1 MLRTTVK
8 PPPMLVS
15 LPCGLC
21 ASGVVAW
28 GVRLCNSLARRG
40 GGAGLMV
47 HRPAP
52 GQSPLDWEID
62 PRVRVWDLTDLPRVE
77 DSPGD
82 VGAFIPRYRAA
93 IDALAHAGR
102 GPVVLSPNLL
112 GDSYAIAA
120 ALSQVVPDRL
130 RVVGW
135 LHNDIPYEYHVQ
147 AHYAPLISAFVPVSR
162 RIESIL
168 TTRLNAARHADI
180 HPIPYGV
187 EVSRH
192 APRREPPTG
201 RAMRL
206 VYSGRLDE
214 SQKRVLCLPE
224 MSRELTRRGLN
235 HELVI
240 LGDGPAAAD
249 LARASAGI
257 DHLRLCGPVDAGRVA
272 AVLDRAD
279 ILVLPS
285 RHEGLS
291 VAVMEA
297 MSRGCVPVIT
307 GVASGAAEL
316 VEDGV
321 SGVLVGAPA
330 DSGSNSLA
338 LAMAGGV
345 TRASSRLAEMSIAA
359 RQRAERH
366 FALSHHVE
374 QVVELLHAAAQAPP
388 RAWPTSR
395 PCGFGGGGGGGASG
409 SVPADG
415 AARLAAKLQALAGRR
430 VLVHGI
436 GRHTLELAAVFA
448 AHGASVVA
456 FADDDPAKHGTTLW
470 GWEVVAPTEAA
481 GCSDVVI
488 SSWINQEAIL
498 ARRSVY
504 ESQGLVVHG
513 LYHSGTAFSPP
524 VVPPPPEPSV
534 AAEGPAPANA

>member
-1 MLRTTVK
+1 
-8 PPPMLVS
+8 MLVS

-28 GVRLCNSLARRG
+28 AVRLCNALVQRG

-52 GQSPLDWEID
+52 GQIPLDWEID
-62 PRVRVWDLTDLPRVE
+62 PRVRLWNLTDLPRIE

-82 VGAFIPRYRAA
+82 LRAFTPRYREA
-93 IDALAHAGR
+93 IDALAHTAR

-120 ALSQVVPDRL
+120 ALSQALPERL

-147 AHYAPLISAFVPVSR
+147 RHYEPIIGAFVPVSR
-162 RIESIL
+162 VIEATLASTL
-168 TTRLNAARHADI
+168 DA
-180 HPIPYGV
+180 
-187 EVSRH
+187 S
-192 APRREPPTG
+192 RREDIRTISHGVNVPRVVPPREPLMG
-201 RAMRL
+201 RALRL
-206 VYSGRLDE
+206 VYSGRLEE

-235 HELVI
+235 HELAV
-240 LGDGPAAAD
+240 LGDGPAAAE
-249 LARASAGI
+249 LARASAGV
-257 DHLRLCGPVDAGRVA
+257 DHVRLCGPVDALRVA
-272 AVLDRAD
+272 AVLERAD

-297 MSRGCVPVIT
+297 MARGCIPVIT
-307 GVASGAAEL
+307 GAASGAAEL

-321 SGVLVGAPA
+321 SGVLVGAPS
-330 DSGSNSLA
+330 DSSGTLLA
-338 LAMAGGV
+338 LAMADGV
-345 TRASSRLAEMSIAA
+345 SRAA
-359 RQRAERH
+359 RQLPDMAVAANARARER
-366 FALSHHVE
+366 FAHSLHVE
-374 QVVELLHAAAQAPP
+374 QVVGLLHALAQGPA

-395 PCGFGGGGGGGASG
+395 PCAFGGGGGATG

-415 AARLAAKLQALAGRR
+415 AARLAAKLRALAGRR
-430 VLVHGI
+430 VLIHGT

-448 AHGASVVA
+448 AHGACIVA
-456 FADDDPAKHGTTLW
+456 FTDDDPARHGTTLW
-470 GWEVVAPTEAA
+470 GWEVVAPTQAA
-481 GCSDVVI
+481 GCTDVVV
-488 SSWINQEAIL
+488 SSWINQGAIL

-504 ESQGLVVHG
+504 ESQGLTVHAIYDSDRETSEASPGAAAIG
-513 LYHSGTAFSPP
+513 LASGA
-524 VVPPPPEPSV
+524 VRAHASV
-534 AAEGPAPANA
+534 